1 VSARLADTRD
11 AVAGSVV
18 GRRRELDLVLAA
30 VSAGRDILLEGPP
43 GTSKSTLLR
52 EDCCGSLPAA

>member
-1 VSARLADTRD
+1 MSHPTATSVRRD
-11 AVAGSVV
+11 AIAQEVV

-43 GTSKSTLLR
+43 GTSRATPS
-52 EDCCGSLPAA
+52 